1 MSIVRWNILIGPLSL
16 ALEMFEAD
24 VQPIVDEYL
33 RGKPHRDDMES
44 RCRIF
49 LMHGASIDR
58 DLLRV

>member
-33 RGKPHRDDMES
+33 RGKPHRDIEP

-49 LMHGASIDR
+49 LMRGASIDR